1 MKKRM
6 ISLIMAMVMCF
17 SLLPI
22 TARAANPVYLAI
34 GDSITTGYKSDTEK
48 VSQPFADQLAQA
60 EGYDLTN
67 LSADGETSQTL
78 LGKLMDDG
86 SEISQKLPDAD
97 LITITIG
104 GNDLMGALY
113 SYLLRSYNEANPTKP
128 LTLQEL
134 MDALKNPTGGNLLVL
149 WGVKGYIPD
158 FPGSAEETQALAD
171 FENNLGQILSLIQSE
186 NKDATVILTTQYNPY
201 SHITDDSAKFI
212 VDAFEQSVTKLN
224 QKITASGATVADVYT
239 PFKEAAAAGQQL
251 TNAAFDVS
259 NLANSTLDIH
269 PNQEGHNKIAQ
280 IIQGVLPEPQPE
292 HSHPI
297 CGASCTHSGSHSAVA
312 WQPLTLNDS
321 GVTNLRDGNYYLEKD
336 EALTGGDIRIRGAV
350 NLCLNGHI
358 LDLKGQSIEV
368 YGTLNLCDC
377 SGTTTYGNISGTAGL
392 WEKASQSGNCDLTGG
407 VIMGGNRWDAIFVG
421 NGSFYMYGGNLAGNS
436 NDNVVC
442 MFSNDNFS
450 MYGGSITGNVCY
462 YSAVDIYYGA
472 FRMYGG
478 SIARNQTESGA
489 VGYCLEGSSGVESFS
504 MYGGSITDNEGTT
517 YGGVYV
523 RNGNFTI
530 SGARSSRGTLQAA
543 RPAMFGWIALSRWGA
558 LWKREPRSV

>member
-48 VSQPFADQLAQA
+48 VSQPFANQLAQA

-67 LSADGETSQTL
+67 LSADGETSLTL
-78 LGKLMDDG
+78 LGKLKNDG

-113 SYLLRSYNEANPTKP
+113 SFLLRSYHEANPGAT
-128 LTLQEL
+128 LTLQDL

-149 WGVKGYIPD
+149 LGVKGYIPD

-171 FENNLGQILSLIQSE
+171 FEKNLSQILSLIQSK

-297 CGASCTHSGSHSAVA
+297 CGASCTHSGSHSAVD

-336 EALTGGDIRIRGAV
+336 EALIGGDIKISGTV

-368 YGTLNLCDC
+368 YFGRTLNLCDC

-407 VIMGGNRWDAIFVG
+407 VIMGGITGYAIYVERGTFH
-421 NGSFYMYGGNLAGNS
+421 MYGGNLAGNS
-436 NDNVVC
+436 
-442 MFSNDNFS
+442 SNRLVRMERNSNFS

-462 YSAVDIYYGA
+462 YSTVTINTGA
-472 FRMYGG
+472 FQMYGG
-478 SIARNQTESGA
+478 SIARN
-489 VGYCLEGSSGVESFS
+489 
-504 MYGGSITDNEGTT
+504 
-517 YGGVYV
+517 
-523 RNGNFTI
+523 
-530 SGARSSRGTLQAA
+530 
-543 RPAMFGWIALSRWGA
+543 
-558 LWKREPRSV
+558 

>member
-48 VSQPFADQLAQA
+48 VSRPFADQLAQA

-67 LSADGETSQTL
+67 LSADGETSLTL
-78 LGKLMDDG
+78 LGKLMNDG

-113 SYLLRSYNEANPTKP
+113 SFLLRSYNEANPTNP
-128 LTLQEL
+128 LTLQKL
-134 MDALKNPTGGNLLVL
+134 MDALKKPAENVFLLL
-149 WGVKGYIPD
+149 ALMGYIPD

-171 FENNLGQILSLIQSE
+171 FENNLGQILSLIQSK

-201 SHITDDSAKFI
+201 SHITDASAQSI
-212 VDAFEQSVTKLN
+212 INAFEQSVTKLN

-239 PFKEAAAAGQQL
+239 PFKQAAAAGQQL
-251 TNAAFDVS
+251 TNAVFDTK

-297 CGASCTHSGSHSAVA
+297 CGASCTHSGSHSDVA

-321 GVTNLRDGNYYLEKD
+321 GVTYLRDGNYYLEKD

-407 VIMGGNRWDAIFVG
+407 VIMGGNRWVAIYVERGTFH
-421 NGSFYMYGGNLAGNS
+421 MYGGNLAGNS
-436 NDNVVC
+436 GSSVV
-442 MFSNDNFS
+442 
-450 MYGGSITGNVCY
+450 YGG
-462 YSAVDIYYGA
+462 
-472 FRMYGG
+472 
-478 SIARNQTESGA
+478 
-489 VGYCLEGSSGVESFS
+489 
-504 MYGGSITDNEGTT
+504 
-517 YGGVYV
+517 
-523 RNGNFTI
+523 
-530 SGARSSRGTLQAA
+530 
-543 RPAMFGWIALSRWGA
+543 
-558 LWKREPRSV
+558 